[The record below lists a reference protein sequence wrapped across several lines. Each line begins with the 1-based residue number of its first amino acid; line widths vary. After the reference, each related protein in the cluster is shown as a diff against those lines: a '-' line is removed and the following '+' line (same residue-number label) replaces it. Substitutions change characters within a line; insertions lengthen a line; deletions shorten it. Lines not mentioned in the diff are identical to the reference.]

1 MACHANLAKG
11 ATNFSSFSSRHW
23 CSVKPKMGAARL
35 LDATGDRTM
44 NANPTPPL
52 TAIQAT
58 GWTSPQ
64 SCSMAVGISAFERLL
79 RLAESS
85 DTGQARRV
93 ASFLATCYNSTAF
106 PWDPFDLRA
115 VDIAISDDMLTCLD
129 ALRWGQADLH
139 TLVSDGDGRLQRLI
153 KACGMRW
160 PEDNA

>member
-1 MACHANLAKG
+1 
-11 ATNFSSFSSRHW
+11 
-23 CSVKPKMGAARL
+23 MGAARL

-44 NANPTPPL
+44 NANPTPL
-52 TAIQAT
+52 ITDVQTTGRTSTQNQA
-58 GWTSPQ
+58 
-64 SCSMAVGISAFERLL
+64 MAVGMPAFRRLL

-93 ASFLATCYNSTAF
+93 ASFLATCYNATAF

-115 VDIAISDDMLTCLD
+115 VDIAISDDMLNCLD

-139 TLVSDGDGRLQRLI
+139 TRVPDGDGRLQRLM
-153 KACGMRW
+153 KVWGMRW

>member
-1 MACHANLAKG
+1 
-11 ATNFSSFSSRHW
+11 
-23 CSVKPKMGAARL
+23 MGAARL

-44 NANPTPPL
+44 NANPRPL
-52 TAIQAT
+52 MTDVQAT
-58 GWTSPQ
+58 GWTSNQ
-64 SCSMAVGISAFERLL
+64 NRALAAGIPAFKRLL
-79 RLAESS
+79 LLAESS

-115 VDIAISDDMLTCLD
+115 VDISISNDMLVCLD

-153 KACGMRW
+153 KVWGMRW